1 MVSRWAT
8 VRDVLADVAVE
19 MHARR
24 ARTALMIA
32 AVAMS
37 TGTLL
42 SAVGIS
48 TVAARQ
54 VDADMAASTLDLISV
69 VASSG
74 VQATADDPLFP
85 DDASARVAAVDLV
98 DAAGQRLDPGEVTT
112 VTVTRAERTE
122 PVAGVTVAGLTSGYL
137 EAVRAPHRAAWLL
150 DGSQPVALLGP
161 DAAQALDVPPTL
173 DPTGLTIRVNGE
185 PFQVVGF
192 LDDGG
197 DATLTDVVALPYR
210 HPVGIAGSDVA
221 PANTVRRAPGAGTV
235 VADVVRLTVRPDAPQ
250 DLASSQVV
258 DVSALRTGVSTQL
271 DRLAAW
277 VGALLLALTVLLI
290 GNAMVVSVMSRTGEI
305 GLRRAIGASRAR
317 VAAMFWTEGALS
329 GAVGGVTGSALAA
342 VAVVVVAAVNGWT
355 ASVNPVSALLGP
367 TIGLVAGVVSSL
379 YPALRAAAVEP
390 AQAVRAD

>member
-1 MVSRWAT
+1 MH
-8 VRDVLADVAVE
+8 DVVADVAVE

-24 ARTALMIA
+24 TRTALMIA

-48 TVAARQ
+48 AVAARQ

-69 VASSG
+69 AAASG
-74 VQATADDPLFP
+74 VELAPGEALFP
-85 DDASARVAAVDLV
+85 DDADAQVGAVDLV
-98 DAAGQRLDPGEVTT
+98 EAAGRRLDPQEV
-112 VTVTRAERTE
+112 VPLTVTRTDPAQ
-122 PVAGVTVAGLTSGYL
+122 PVTDVTVAGLTSGYL
-137 EAVRAPHRAAWLL
+137 DVVGASSPQAWVL
-150 DGSQPVALLGP
+150 DESLPVALLGP
-161 DAAQALDVPPTL
+161 DAAQALDVPRTL
-173 DPTGLTIRVNGE
+173 DPTGFTIRLDGE
-185 PFQVVGF
+185 ELQVAGF
-192 LDDGG
+192 LDDTQ
-197 DATLTDVVALPYR
+197 DASLADVVAIPYR
-210 HPVGIAGSDVA
+210 SAVELAGGDVSSTM
-221 PANTVRRAPGAGTV
+221 TVRTAPGAGTV
-235 VADVVRLTVRPDAPQ
+235 VADVVRVAVRPDAPQ
-250 DLASSQVV
+250 DLVSSQVV
-258 DVSALRTGVSTQL
+258 DVTQLRTGVSTQL
-271 DRLAAW
+271 DRLAAG

-329 GAVGGVTGSALAA
+329 GVVGGLTGSALAV

-355 ASVNPVSALLGP
+355 AGVSLVWVVLGP
-367 TIGLVAGVVSSL
+367 AIGGAAGVVSSL

>member
-1 MVSRWAT
+1 MSRWAT
-8 VRDVLADVAVE
+8 ARDVLVDVTVE

-24 ARTALMIA
+24 TRTALMIA
-32 AVAMS
+32 AVALS

-54 VDADMAASTLDLISV
+54 VDADLAASTLDLISV
-69 VASSG
+69 VAASG
-74 VQATADDPLFP
+74 VQASADDPLFP
-85 DDASARVAAVDLV
+85 ADASARVAAVDLV

-112 VTVTRAERTE
+112 VAVTRAERGQ
-122 PVAGVTVAGLTSGYL
+122 PVAGVSVAGLTSGYL
-137 EAVRAPHRAAWLL
+137 DAVRAPHRAAWML
-150 DGSQPVALLGP
+150 DGTEPVALLGV
-161 DAAQALDVPPTL
+161 DAAQALDVPATL
-173 DPTGLTIRVNGE
+173 DPTGFTIRVNGE
-185 PFQVVGF
+185 PFQIAGF
-192 LDDGG
+192 LDDGS
-197 DATLTDVVALPYR
+197 DATLSDVVAIPYR
-210 HPVGIAGSDVA
+210 LAVGMAESDVTA
-221 PANTVRRAPGAGTV
+221 TMMVRTAPGAGTV
-235 VADVVRLTVRPDAPQ
+235 VADVVRLAVRPDAPH

-258 DVSALRTGVSTQL
+258 DVSSLRTGVSTQL

-290 GNAMVVSVMSRTGEI
+290 GNAMVVSVMSRTSEI
-305 GLRRAIGASRAR
+305 GLRRAIGASRSR

-342 VAVVVVAAVNGWT
+342 VSVVVVAAVNGWT
-355 ASVNPVSALLGP
+355 ASLSPVGVLLGP
-367 TIGLVAGVVSSL
+367 AVGLAAGVVSSL

>member
-1 MVSRWAT
+1 MSRWAT

-24 ARTALMIA
+24 TRTALMIA

-69 VASSG
+69 VAASG
-74 VQATADDPLFP
+74 VQASDDDPLFP
-85 DDASARVAAVDLV
+85 ADASARVAAVDLV
-98 DAAGQRLDPGEVTT
+98 DAAGQRLDPGDVTT
-112 VTVTRAERTE
+112 VAVTRAERGR
-122 PVAGVTVAGLTSGYL
+122 PVAGVSVAGLTSGYL
-137 EAVRAPHRAAWLL
+137 DAVRAPHRAAWML
-150 DGSQPVALLGP
+150 DGDDRIALLGV
-161 DAAQALDVPPTL
+161 DAAQALDVPATL
-173 DPTGLTIRVNGE
+173 DPTGFTIRVNGE

-192 LDDGG
+192 LDDGP
-197 DATLTDVVALPYR
+197 DATLSDVVAIPYR
-210 HPVGIAGSDVA
+210 LAVGMAGSDVTA
-221 PANTVRRAPGAGTV
+221 AMTVRTAPGAGTV
-235 VADVVRLTVRPDAPQ
+235 VADVVRLAVRPDAPH

-290 GNAMVVSVMSRTGEI
+290 GNAMVVSVMSRTSEI
-305 GLRRAIGASRAR
+305 GLRRAIGASRSR

-355 ASVNPVSALLGP
+355 ASLSPVWVLLGP
-367 TIGLVAGVVSSL
+367 TVGLAAGVVSSL

>member
-1 MVSRWAT
+1 MSRWAT
-8 VRDVLADVAVE
+8 VRGVLADVAVE

-24 ARTALMIA
+24 TRTALMIA

-69 VASSG
+69 VAASG
-74 VQATADDPLFP
+74 VQASDDDPLFP
-85 DDASARVAAVDLV
+85 ADASARVAAVDLV
-98 DAAGQRLDPGEVTT
+98 DAAGQRLDPGDVTT
-112 VTVTRAERTE
+112 VAVTRAERGR
-122 PVAGVTVAGLTSGYL
+122 PVAGVSVAGLTSGYL
-137 EAVRAPHRAAWLL
+137 DAVRAPHRAAWML
-150 DGSQPVALLGP
+150 DGDDRIALLGV
-161 DAAQALDVPPTL
+161 DAAQALDVPATL
-173 DPTGLTIRVNGE
+173 DPTGFTIRVNGE
-185 PFQVVGF
+185 PFQVAGF
-192 LDDGG
+192 LDDGP
-197 DATLTDVVALPYR
+197 DATLSDVVAIPYR
-210 HPVGIAGSDVA
+210 VAVGMAGSDVTA
-221 PANTVRRAPGAGTV
+221 AMTVRTAPGAGTV
-235 VADVVRLTVRPDAPQ
+235 VADVVRLAVRPDAPH

-290 GNAMVVSVMSRTGEI
+290 GNAMVVSVMSRTSEI
-305 GLRRAIGASRAR
+305 GLRRAIGASRSR

-355 ASVNPVSALLGP
+355 ASLSPVWVLLGP
-367 TIGLVAGVVSSL
+367 TVGLAAGVVSSL

>member
-150 DGSQPVALLGP
+150 DGAQPVALLGP
-161 DAAQALDVPPTL
+161 DAAEALDVPATL

-192 LDDGG
+192 LDDSG
-197 DATLTDVVALPYR
+197 DATLTDVVAIPYR
-210 HPVGIAGSDVA
+210 LAVGIAGSDVA
-221 PANTVRRAPGAGTV
+221 TTMTVRSAPGAGTV